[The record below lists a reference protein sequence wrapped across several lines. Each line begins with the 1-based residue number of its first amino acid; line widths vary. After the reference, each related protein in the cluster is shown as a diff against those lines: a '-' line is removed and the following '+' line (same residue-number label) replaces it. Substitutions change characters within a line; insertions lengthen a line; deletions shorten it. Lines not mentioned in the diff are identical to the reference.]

1 MAAALAKMR
10 AERDL
15 QDKMWTQQEDKK
27 TLTIENGP
35 SRVPTRNGE
44 KKTNT

>member
-44 KKTNT
+44 KKTSS